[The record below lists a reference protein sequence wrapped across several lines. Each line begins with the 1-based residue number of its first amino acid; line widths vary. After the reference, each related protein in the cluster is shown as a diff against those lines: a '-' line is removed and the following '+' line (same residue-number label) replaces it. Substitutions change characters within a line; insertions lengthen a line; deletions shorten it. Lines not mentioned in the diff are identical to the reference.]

1 MKIIS
6 AIVLVCNYS
15 GFNFSQDQI
24 PAIKKEPGTF
34 KRILKTA
41 PATTLT
47 KIHQSLVHYNSHNG
61 LSIVHLPTGRAMINS
76 CKFFIWC
83 IALLLCTNGFAQS
96 SPVKKNEK
104 PVVEIS
110 VHQNLSSDEV
120 VTLSR
125 TYQDKALWFKE
136 MPHFNRDSTVYYF
149 DKAALLLQ
157 NSKPLQYK
165 RLAELYLDITDRANR
180 SHNFNIVDSLA
191 PIGWAYYEKIPENK
205 KDKVLG
211 YDLLINWALIKIIRG
226 EPKQGLELFV
236 KALDL
241 LKDDKRPEIQL
252 KILKDKGRFYYQY
265 GLPEEEEI
273 AIQYIRKSIIGYENS
288 DYPEKQEALVTAYK
302 VLTYYY
308 EESNP
313 DSTDYYMNQF
323 QELLPQ
329 ITNPFH
335 HTWYYYS
342 MGNHLINRK
351 KYEEAKSYLI
361 ETIQVLE
368 KYNLTTIDIYQFAHS
383 RIGDIAREEGRYD
396 EAISYYEKARNSSIA
411 INTKANTAYFIQKLF
426 NIYELK
432 EDYKTALEYY
442 KEWSEANNII
452 EVERNERSLR
462 ESELQ
467 VNVLKQDK
475 ELAANQQ
482 KQTIYTVALIIGALL
497 LALLYRNYRL
507 KQSSNQKLRALN
519 GELAEKNV
527 LLDQRNAENELLLKE
542 IHHRVK
548 NNLEMVKSLIALQ
561 SAQIDDPATKDAMI
575 ASQNRVQ
582 SMGIIH
588 QKLYQGTNLGSIEMK
603 DYFLNLGEGILDSFN
618 AEDRVKIEC
627 AMDNLELDIDTAVP
641 IGLIVNELLTNAL
654 KYAFPKQQQ
663 GVINISLEKSSNQNL
678 RLEVTDNG
686 IGKTAGLAPRGT
698 GFGSQLVQLLTL
710 QLNGKMREHNDK
722 GTHIEF
728 DFMIQKSA

>member
-1 MKIIS
+1 MKKTI
-6 AIVLVCNYS
+6 
-15 GFNFSQDQI
+15 
-24 PAIKKEPGTF
+24 TF
-34 KRILKTA
+34 HIN
-41 PATTLT
+41 LT
-47 KIHQSLVHYNSHNG
+47 SK
-61 LSIVHLPTGRAMINS
+61 AMINS
-76 CKFFIWC
+76 CKYLIWL
-83 IALLLCTNGFAQS
+83 IALLLQIGGFSQSPQVKNGAKTKVEM
-96 SPVKKNEK
+96 SPG
-104 PVVEIS
+104 
-110 VHQNLSSDEV
+110 QDLSSDEV
-120 VTLSR
+120 AALSR
-125 TYQDKALWFKE
+125 AYQDKALWFKE
-136 MPHFNRDSTVYYF
+136 MPHFDRDSTVFYF

-157 NSKPLQYK
+157 SSKPLQYE
-165 RLAELYLDITDRANR
+165 RLAELYRDITDRANR
-180 SHNFNIVDSLA
+180 SHNFNVVDSLA

-226 EPKQGLELFV
+226 EPKPGLELFV

-252 KILKDKGRFYYQY
+252 KVLKDKGRFYYQY

-273 AIQYIRKSIIGYENS
+273 AIQYIRQSINGYLNS
-288 DYPEKQEALVTAYK
+288 DYPEKKEALVTAYK

-308 EESNP
+308 GDSDP

-323 QELLPQ
+323 QELLPEL
-329 ITNPFH
+329 TNPFH

-342 MGNHLINRK
+342 MGNNLIKRE
-351 KYEEAKSYLI
+351 KYEEARFYLNK
-361 ETIQVLE
+361 TIQLLE
-368 KYNLTTIDIYQFAHS
+368 EYNLTTIDTYQFAHS
-383 RIGDIAREEGRYD
+383 RIGDIAREEGNYD
-396 EAISYYEKARNSSIA
+396 EAIAYYEKARNSSIA
-411 INTKANTAYFIQKLF
+411 INTKANTAYFLQKLF

-432 EDYKTALEYY
+432 GDYKTALEYY

-467 VNVLKQDK
+467 VNVLKQEK
-475 ELAANQQ
+475 ELAVNQQ
-482 KQTIYTVALIIGALL
+482 KQTIYTVALIIGAIL

-618 AEDRVKIEC
+618 AEERVKIEC

-654 KYAFPKQQQ
+654 KYAFPQKQQ
-663 GVINISLEKSSNQNL
+663 GVINISLEKNSSQNL
-678 RLEVTDNG
+678 RLEVTDN
-686 IGKTAGLAPRGT
+686 
-698 GFGSQLVQLLTL
+698 
-710 QLNGKMREHNDK
+710 
-722 GTHIEF
+722 
-728 DFMIQKSA
+728 

>member
-1 MKIIS
+1 M
-6 AIVLVCNYS
+6 
-15 GFNFSQDQI
+15 
-24 PAIKKEPGTF
+24 
-34 KRILKTA
+34 
-41 PATTLT
+41 
-47 KIHQSLVHYNSHNG
+47 
-61 LSIVHLPTGRAMINS
+61 
-76 CKFFIWC
+76 
-83 IALLLCTNGFAQS
+83 
-96 SPVKKNEK
+96 VKKNDK

-120 VTLSR
+120 LALSR
-125 TYQDKALWFKE
+125 TYQGKALWFKE

-165 RLAELYLDITDRANR
+165 RLAELYRDITDRANR

-191 PIGWAYYEKIPENK
+191 PIGWAYYEKIPENN

-211 YDLLINWALIKIIRG
+211 YELLINWALIKIIRG
-226 EPKQGLELFV
+226 EPKPGLELFV

-273 AIQYIRKSIIGYENS
+273 AIQYIKKSIIGYENS

-426 NIYELK
+426 NVYELK
-432 EDYKTALEYY
+432 EDYKTALNYY

-519 GELAEKNV
+519 GELAEKNI

-686 IGKTAGLAPRGT
+686 VGKTAGLAPRGT

>member
-6 AIVLVCNYS
+6 AIVLVCNFS

-76 CKFFIWC
+76 FKSFIWC

-96 SPVKKNEK
+96 SLVKKNDK

-120 VTLSR
+120 LALSR
-125 TYQDKALWFKE
+125 TYQGKALWFKE

-165 RLAELYLDITDRANR
+165 RLAELYRDITDRANR

-191 PIGWAYYEKIPENK
+191 PIGWAYYEKIPENN

-211 YDLLINWALIKIIRG
+211 YELLINWALIKIIRG
-226 EPKQGLELFV
+226 EPKPGLELFV

-273 AIQYIRKSIIGYENS
+273 AIQYIKKSIIGYENS

-426 NIYELK
+426 NVYELK
-432 EDYKTALEYY
+432 EDYKTALNYY

-519 GELAEKNV
+519 GELAEKNI

-686 IGKTAGLAPRGT
+686 VGKTAGLAPRGT

>member
-6 AIVLVCNYS
+6 AIILVCNCS
-15 GFNFSQDQI
+15 GFSFSQDQI
-24 PAIKKEPGTF
+24 SCDEKGQGGL

-41 PATTLT
+41 PASTLAH
-47 KIHQSLVHYNSHNG
+47 IHQSLANWKSYNR
-61 LSIVHLPTGRAMINS
+61 LFSIVHINLTSKGMIN
-76 CKFFIWC
+76 FFVLST
-83 IALLLCTNGFAQS
+83 ALLFQANGFSQS
-96 SPVKKNEK
+96 SLVKKNTK
-104 PVVEIS
+104 TVVEMS
-110 VHQNLSSDEV
+110 VPQDLSSDEV
-120 VTLSR
+120 AVLSR
-125 TYQDKALWFKE
+125 AYQDKALWFKE
-136 MPHFNRDSTVYYF
+136 IPHFNRDSTVYYF

-157 NSKPLQYK
+157 NSKPLQYE
-165 RLAELYLDITDRANR
+165 RLAELYRDITDRANR
-180 SHNFNIVDSLA
+180 SHNFNVVDSLA

-226 EPKQGLELFV
+226 EPKPGLELFV

-273 AIQYIRKSIIGYENS
+273 AIQYIKQSIIGYQNS
-288 DYPEKQEALVTAYK
+288 DYPEKKEALVTAYK

-308 EESNP
+308 GESNP

-323 QELLPQ
+323 KELLPQ

-342 MGNHLINRK
+342 MGNNLINRE

-361 ETIQVLE
+361 ETIKLLE
-368 KYNLTTIDIYQFAHS
+368 EYNLTTIDIYQFAHS
-383 RIGDIAREEGRYD
+383 RIGDIAKAEGRYD
-396 EAISYYEKARNSSIA
+396 EAIAYYEKARNSSIA

-426 NIYELK
+426 SIYELK

-442 KEWSEANNII
+442 KEWSETNNII

-467 VNVLKQDK
+467 VNVLKQEK

-507 KQSSNQKLRALN
+507 KQSRNQKLRALN

-618 AEDRVKIEC
+618 AEERVKIEC

-686 IGKTAGLAPRGT
+686 VGKTVGLAPKGT

-710 QLNGKMREHNDK
+710 QLNGKMRERNDK

-728 DFMIQKSA
+728 EFMLQKSA